1 MVVGIAIALVGALC
15 GPALARGVYQMS
27 VDADTP
33 ARHRCGHCGVRLP
46 DGWIRFAL
54 WPGRCGACRGPLGPR
69 VWLVAPVAAVGGFVV
84 GHRLG
89 NDPVTLSFLVFAL
102 GCVLLAFIDLAVRRL
117 PDQLTAP
124 LAVLGV
130 VGLGTASYL
139 GRDMTPLLRGLIA
152 AALAGGLF
160 LGLAWVRPDGEGMGL
175 GDAKLAA
182 VLGLFLGYL
191 GWRDLVLGMLA
202 GTFSAA
208 LFAVVMMRM
217 GRMDRKSALT
227 YGPFL
232 LLGAFFAVLV
242 G

>member
-1 MVVGIAIALVGALC
+1 MDVGAAIALVGVLC
-15 GPALARGVYQMS
+15 APALARGAYQMS
-27 VDADTP
+27 VDAGTP
-33 ARHRCGHCGVRLP
+33 ARQRCGHCGVRLP
-46 DGWIRFAL
+46 AGRVRFAL
-54 WPGRCGACRGPLGPR
+54 WPGRCGACREQLGPR
-69 VWLVAPVAAVGGFVV
+69 VWVVAVAAAIGGFAV

-89 NDPVTLSFLVFAL
+89 GDPATPAFLVLAL
-102 GCVLLAFIDLAVRRL
+102 GCVLLAFIDLAVHRL

-124 LAVLGV
+124 LAVLGM

-139 GRDMTPLLRGLIA
+139 GRDITPLLRGLIA

-160 LGLAWVRPDGEGMGL
+160 LGLAWIRPDGEGMGL

-191 GWRDLVLGMLA
+191 GWRDLVLGMFA

-208 LFAVVMMRM
+208 LFALVMLRM

-232 LLGAFFAVLV
+232 IIGAVFAVLV
-242 G
+242 N

>member
-1 MVVGIAIALVGALC
+1 MDVGVAIALVGAVL

-27 VDADTP
+27 VDAGSP
-33 ARHRCGHCGVRLP
+33 ARHRCGACGMRLP
-46 DGWIRFAL
+46 AGWLRFAV
-54 WPGRCGACRGPLGPR
+54 WTGRCGQCRERLGPP
-69 VWLVAPVAAVGGFVV
+69 VWQVAAASAIGGFAV
-84 GHRLG
+84 GFRLG
-89 NDPVTLSFLVFAL
+89 DDPAVPTFLAFSL

-124 LAVLGV
+124 LAALGV
-130 VGLGTASYL
+130 IGLGTTAYL
-139 GRDMTPLLRGLIA
+139 GRDMTPLIRGLTG

-160 LGLAWVRPDGEGMGL
+160 LGLAYLKPDEEGMGL
-175 GDAKLAA
+175 GDAKLGA

-191 GWRDLVLGMLA
+191 GWGELTLGVFA
-202 GTFSAA
+202 GTFAA
-208 LFAVVMMRM
+208 SVFALAMLRT
-217 GRMDRKSALT
+217 GRMTRKSALA

>member
-1 MVVGIAIALVGALC
+1 MDVAVVTALVGALC
-15 GPALARGVYQMS
+15 GPALARGAYQMS
-27 VDADTP
+27 VDAGTP
-33 ARHRCGHCGVRLP
+33 ARQRCGHCGERLP
-46 DGWIRFAL
+46 AGWARFAL
-54 WPGRCGACRGPLGPR
+54 WTGRCGHCRDALGPR
-69 VWLVAPVAAVGGFVV
+69 IWLVAVAAAVAGFAVGQ
-84 GHRLG
+84 RLG
-89 NDPVTLSFLVFAL
+89 NDPVVLTFLVFAF

-124 LAVLGV
+124 LAVLGL
-130 VGLGTASYL
+130 VGLGTTCYL
-139 GRDMTPLLRGLIA
+139 ARDAGPFLRGLTA

-160 LGLAWVRPDGEGMGL
+160 LGLAWIRPDGEGMGL

-191 GWRDLVLGMLA
+191 GWSDLVFGMFA

-208 LFAVVMMRM
+208 AFALFMLRS

-232 LLGAFFAVLV
+232 ILGALFAVLV

>member
-1 MVVGIAIALVGALC
+1 MEVGVATALVGALC

-27 VDADTP
+27 VDAGSP
-33 ARHRCGHCGVRLP
+33 ARHRCGRCGGRLP
-46 DGWIRFAL
+46 AGWVRFAL
-54 WPGRCGACRGPLGPR
+54 WTGRCGQCRERLGPP
-69 VWLVAPVAAVGGFVV
+69 VWQVAAASAIGGFAV
-84 GHRLG
+84 GFRLG
-89 NDPVTLSFLVFAL
+89 GDPAVLTFVAFAL

-124 LAVLGV
+124 LAVLGM
-130 VGLGTASYL
+130 VGLGTTAYL
-139 GRDMTPLLRGLIA
+139 GRDMTPLLRGLTG

-160 LGLAWVRPDGEGMGL
+160 LALAWARPDGEGMGL

-191 GWRDLVLGMLA
+191 GWRDLVLGVFA
-202 GTFSAA
+202 GTFAA
-208 LFAVVMMRM
+208 AVFALVMLRT
-217 GRMDRKSALT
+217 GRMDRKSALA

-232 LLGAFFAVLV
+232 LLGALIAVLF

>member
-1 MVVGIAIALVGALC
+1 MDVGVAIALVAALC
-15 GPALARGVYQMS
+15 GPALARGAYQMS
-27 VDADTP
+27 VDAGTP
-33 ARHRCGHCGVRLP
+33 ARYRCGHCGQRLP
-46 DGWIRFAL
+46 GGGLRFAL
-54 WPGRCGACRGPLGPR
+54 WAGHCDQCRERLGPR
-69 VWLVAPVAAVGGFVV
+69 VWLVAAVAAVGGFAV

-89 NDPVTLSFLVFAL
+89 SDAATPAFLAFVL

-124 LAVLGV
+124 LAVLGL
-130 VGLGTASYL
+130 VGLSTAAYL
-139 GRDMTPLLRGLIA
+139 GRDMSLLYRGLTA

-160 LGLAWVRPDGEGMGL
+160 LGLAWIRPDGEGMGL

-191 GWRDLVLGMLA
+191 GWSDLVLGLFA

-208 LFAVVMMRM
+208 VFALVMLRT

-232 LLGAFFAVLV
+232 ILGAVLAVLV